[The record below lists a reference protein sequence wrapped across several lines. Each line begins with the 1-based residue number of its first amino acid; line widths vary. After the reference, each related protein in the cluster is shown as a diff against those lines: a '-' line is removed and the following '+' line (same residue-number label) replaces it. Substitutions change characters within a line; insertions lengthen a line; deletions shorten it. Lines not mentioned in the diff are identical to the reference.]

1 MRLLLAEDDRMIG
14 ESLEEALRKE
24 HYAVDWAHD
33 GTAATLALE
42 THNYDLI
49 LLDIG
54 LPKKTGLQVLT
65 DYRKQGGNN
74 PVLLITA
81 RDGVSDRVQGLD
93 GGADDYLVKPFDLNE
108 LLARLRALLRRNT
121 GQISLESSHAGL
133 VLNPATHTA
142 IFNQQSLDLSAK
154 EFAVL
159 HTLIMNPSK
168 LVSRDT
174 LEQSLYGW
182 NEEIESNTVEV
193 YIHQL
198 RKKLGAEF
206 IINVRGVGYKL
217 KADV

>member
-1 MRLLLAEDDRMIG
+1 MRLLIVEDDRMIG

-24 HYAVDWAHD
+24 QYATDWVQD
-33 GTAATLALE
+33 GIAATLALA
-42 THNYDLI
+42 THSYDLI

-54 LPKKTGLQVLT
+54 LPKKTGLQVLS
-65 DYRKQGGNN
+65 DYRKQGGNT

-81 RDGVSDRVQGLD
+81 RDAISDRIQGLD
-93 GGADDYLVKPFDLNE
+93 AGADDYLVKPFDLNE
-108 LLARLRALLRRNT
+108 LFARLRALLRRNSGHAT
-121 GQISLESSHAGL
+121 LECSHAGL
-133 VLNPATHTA
+133 ILNPASHTA
-142 IFNQQSLDLSAK
+142 IFKQQPMELSAK

-159 HTLIMNPSK
+159 HALIINPGI

-198 RKKLGAEF
+198 RKKLGADF

-217 KADV
+217 RVES